1 MASLRRIIFGDAPVR
16 AMLTLGLK
24 YGAADLIAQQAA
36 SPGCEIN
43 QTRAGT
49 FLAFGTYYGLVNY
62 TVFRALAWSPW
73 PVAPWPK
80 ALFSAFFDGCVHV
93 PILLYPQPS
102 STDKLAVL
110 AAAELATY
118 GGSSSGQPSRL
129 RMAALGGPLGSRAEL
144 SAALWALEQS
154 LGRSG
159 PAPQPVPLRGAA
171 QEAVTTYSYL
181 IT

>member
-102 STDKLAVL
+102 STVKLAVL

-129 RMAALGGPLGSRAEL
+129 RMAALL
-144 SAALWALEQS
+144 AALWALEQS
-154 LGRSG
+154 FPRPSG
-159 PAPQPVPLRGAA
+159 LWSRAWAAPVPHRSRCLSEA
-171 QEAVTTYSYL
+171 QPKRL
-181 IT
+181 